1 MNATIVARTPTSFTL
16 QVEVPYNGSRLD
28 FEETLQQRLNA
39 AGVVATAEGL
49 KQFDT
54 DGSPITVGPV
64 QLTTKGPVEKEYQT
78 PYGVATVARHVY
90 QSPQGGPTYCP
101 LDRDA
106 RIVVSSTPRFA
117 KIVSHKYAEF
127 SSPRVQIDLGE
138 NHGRVVSRCLIQDI
152 ADAVAA
158 AALAKEE
165 DWSSTLPKFETPPAT
180 VAISL
185 DGTCTL
191 MCEDGWRE
199 AMVGTLAFYDAEGER
214 QHTISLAA
222 TPESG
227 RAKFLGHLEAEIDR
241 ARAKCPDAHHV
252 GIADGASGNWEFL
265 RQHTDV
271 QVTDFWHAAEDLGR
285 AAVVLYRGH
294 PRTREAW
301 LEEAC
306 HRLKHDPGGAEWVLR
321 QLRRLARERPW
332 AKDDEAVQRAI
343 TYFANQSGAGR
354 MDDASRVA
362 AHEPIGSGVT
372 EAACKV
378 IVKQRL
384 CGWGMKWTEGG
395 AAVVLSLRS
404 LSYTPERWDQF
415 WSKVDRWGFPVAA

>member
-1 MNATIVARTPTSFTL
+1 MNATIIARTPTSFTL
-16 QVEVPYNGSRLD
+16 QVEVPYNGSMLD
-28 FEETLQQRLNA
+28 FEEALQQRLNQ

-49 KQFDT
+49 RQFDT
-54 DGSPITVGPV
+54 DGSPITIGSAK
-64 QLTTKGPVEKEYQT
+64 LTTKGQVEKDYQT
-78 PYGVATVARHVY
+78 PYGVASVARHVY

-117 KIVSHKYAEF
+117 KTLSHKYAEF
-127 SSPRVQIDLGE
+127 SSTRAQIDLEE
-138 NHGRVVSRCLIQDI
+138 NHGRVVSRCLIQDV

-165 DWSSTLPKFETPPAT
+165 DWSYALPKFDEPPTT

-199 AMVGTLAFYDAEGER
+199 AMVGTLAFYDRGGER
-214 QHTISLAA
+214 QHTVYLAA
-222 TPESG
+222 TPEYG
-227 RAKFLGHLEAEIDR
+227 RARFLSHLEAEIAR
-241 ARAKCPDAHHV
+241 ARAKCPGARYV

-265 RQHTDV
+265 GRHTDV
-271 QVTDFWHAAEDLGR
+271 QVVDFWHAAEYLGK

-294 PRTREAW
+294 PRTKEAW
-301 LEEAC
+301 LEGAC
-306 HRLKHDPGGAEWVLR
+306 HRLKHEPDGADWVLK

-332 AKDDEAVQRAI
+332 AKGDEAVQRAI
-343 TYFANQSGAGR
+343 TYFANQSRTGR
-354 MDDASRVA
+354 MDYASRVA
-362 AHEPIGSGVT
+362 ANEPIGSGVT

-384 CGWGMKWTEGG
+384 CGSGMKWSEGG
-395 AAVVLSLRS
+395 AAVVLSLRA
-404 LSYTPERWDQF
+404 LSYTPERWSQF